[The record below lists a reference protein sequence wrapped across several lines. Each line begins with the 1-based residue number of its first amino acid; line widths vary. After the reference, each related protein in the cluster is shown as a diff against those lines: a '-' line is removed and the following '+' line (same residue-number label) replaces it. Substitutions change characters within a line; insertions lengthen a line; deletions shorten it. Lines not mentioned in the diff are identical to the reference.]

1 MIGVGLISACVISLY
16 VEKSGKYKP
25 TFIFCSVL
33 AIGSSFGFM
42 FSMYYLDRNFIVLL
56 IMAIMMGSS
65 LTPLIP
71 LSFDFGC
78 EIVFPVG

>member
-33 AIGSSFGFM
+33 AVCSTFGFVL
-42 FSMYYLDRNFIVLL
+42 SMHYL
-56 IMAIMMGSS
+56 
-65 LTPLIP
+65 
-71 LSFDFGC
+71 
-78 EIVFPVG
+78 